1 MARLKVHDEALRG
14 RLLERAAA
22 MLSAGGLDAVSL
34 RTLAR
39 DCGTSTTAVYSL
51 FGGKPA
57 LLTAVLNEAFRAF
70 TAHLD
75 TVEPGDDAVDDLVRL
90 GTAYRLAALT
100 KPHVFDAMFGSVLD
114 RDAHPASA
122 GAALRPLQTF
132 IERAVH
138 DKALR
143 SDLDPATAAVTLWST
158 VHGWVTLQRRGLL
171 PDEAGSRLE
180 DALRAV
186 LDGWRA
192 PEHGVL

>member
-1 MARLKVHDEALRG
+1 MARLKVHDDALRD
-14 RLLERAAA
+14 RLLERAGAI
-22 MLSAGGLDAVSL
+22 LSAGGLAAVSL

-57 LLTAVLNEAFRAF
+57 LLTAVVDEAFRRFAEGL
-70 TAHLD
+70 AVD
-75 TVEPGDDAVDDLVRL
+75 PGDDPVDDVL
-90 GTAYRLAALT
+90 GMCAAYRRGALAD
-100 KPHVFDAMFGSVLD
+100 PHLFDAMFTGDL
-114 RDAHPASA
+114 RPAGA
-122 GAALRPLQTF
+122 DAALRPLQDLV
-132 IERAVH
+132 ERAVL

-171 PDEAGSRLE
+171 PDGAGAQFE
-180 DALRAV
+180 DALLAV

-192 PEHGVL
+192 PDPAA